1 MPIRYGRTKNMRVAA
16 GLFAAVL
23 LALLLCSA
31 AFLIAHADHDCPGED
46 CGVCAQLAA
55 VVSGFAHTG
64 LALLAAA
71 CVCGLAYTLKTSVF
85 APAGALSAFTLTK
98 SKVRL
103 NI

>member
-1 MPIRYGRTKNMRVAA
+1 MPMRSGRTKILRVAA

-23 LALLLCSA
+23 VALLLCSA

-46 CGVCAQLAA
+46 CSVCAELAA
-55 VVSGFAHTG
+55 VVSDFANTG
-64 LALLAAA
+64 LALPAAA
-71 CVCGLAYTLKTSVF
+71 CLCALILPLKTGVF
-85 APAGALSAFTLTK
+85 APAGAHSAFTLIK